1 MPMSSNGRSLLT
13 DLLGWAFASLMLVVA
28 VVFHAELKSLG
39 YWFAGV
45 PQPTMMVAGAN
56 PRAEPVTA
64 PQRSSSR
71 FVELRAGYGGHFNTE
86 AEVNGRRIDVMVD
99 TGASIIAL
107 TYEDARRIGVAPS
120 PGDYT
125 QRVSTAN
132 GVARVAPVM
141 LDRVQ
146 IGDILVRNVQAAVI
160 EPGKLQVTLLGNSFL
175 SRLGR
180 YEMRAGRLYMEE

>member
-1 MPMSSNGRSLLT
+1 V
-13 DLLGWAFASLMLVVA
+13 FAGLMLMIA
-28 VVFHAELKSLG
+28 VVFHTELKGVG
-39 YWFAGV
+39 YWLAGV
-45 PQPTMMVAGAN
+45 APPDVKTPT
-56 PRAEPVTA
+56 AEAPVTA
-64 PQRSSSR
+64 DTSTRSR
-71 FVELRAGYGGHFNTE
+71 NRGVELKAGFGGHFNTE

-99 TGASIIAL
+99 TGATIVAL
-107 TYEDARRIGVAPS
+107 TYDDARRIGVTPS

-132 GVARVAPVM
+132 GVARVAPVT

-146 IGDILVRNVQAAVI
+146 IGDVI
-160 EPGKLQVTLLGNSFL
+160 EPGKLSTTLLGNSFL